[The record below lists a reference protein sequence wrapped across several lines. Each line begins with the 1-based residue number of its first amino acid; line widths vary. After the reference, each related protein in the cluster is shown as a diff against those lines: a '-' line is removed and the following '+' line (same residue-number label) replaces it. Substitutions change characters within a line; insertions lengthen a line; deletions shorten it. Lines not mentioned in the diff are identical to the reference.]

1 MRKFIFAALATAV
14 LAPASLFAGS
24 ASAQVVPFSKFQQL
38 LDQNQIVTDYAARG
52 GRGGGRAHGAAMRR
66 PAGMH
71 AGAYRGHRGN
81 MARAGA
87 YRGNAVRAGAYR
99 GAAGRAYTGRSYNGR
114 YYNRP
119 YAAYGRPYYR
129 GAYYGGA
136 YRPYYGGSY
145 YPYGYGAAAATGA
158 LIGGAIAS
166 QPVVTGSVGANAS
179 AYCAQRYR
187 SYNPATG
194 TFTGYDGRKHPCP

>member
-1 MRKFIFAALATAV
+1 MRKIIFAALATAV
-14 LAPASLFAGS
+14 LAPASFFAGP
-24 ASAQVVPFSKFQQL
+24 ASAQVAPFSKFQQML
-38 LDQNQIVTDYAARG
+38 EQSQISTAYAARG
-52 GRGGGRAHGAAMRR
+52 GRGGGGRVHGAAMRR

-81 MARAGA
+81 VARAGVYRGNVARAGA
-87 YRGNAVRAGAYR
+87 YRGVA
-99 GAAGRAYTGRSYNGR
+99 TRSYAR
-114 YYNRP
+114 RSYNRP
-119 YAAYGRPYYR
+119 YAAYRRPYYR
-129 GAYYGGA
+129 GAYYGGS

-145 YPYGYGAAAATGA
+145 YPYGAAATGA

-166 QPVVTGSVGANAS
+166 QPVVTGSIGSNAS

-194 TFTGYDGRKHPCP
+194 TFTGYDGRQHPCP